1 MRYPSSDY
9 DLSRLLLWTERG
21 TPAPDSTPGLVALGL
36 VRVTNLQP
44 SLGRVSP
51 KWAFDFSRALSP
63 SGLEDA
69 FRIIRRLV
77 QSVGVQE
84 LIPAPRRFFDCA
96 PAACGARQLAQR
108 AWSAYPPTW
117 HLDALGSHQ
126 PPGGRPVAIA
136 VLDSGADAT
145 HPSLSGLLKSTLPLT
160 DLAGHGT
167 HVASTICGRPWGTP
181 PPLAYDPDYDLE
193 YVPSGI
199 LAGREISVVNIAKPR
214 AVFEVDLLKFFW
226 EIDSIRNGTPQIL
239 DLLNLSYGG
248 PAFCGS
254 EQNALTTIPGSPL
267 VVAAAGNDSRRV
279 LYPAGYPECL
289 SVAAST
295 RDTAKILAPFIPWNR
310 NSDAGNSP
318 ERIKKGLPAVD
329 VYAPGRNIAGAVP
342 VTGANALRP
351 AGFRSGTSMATAYT
365 TGVFGLLYSTTG
377 VTSKLADARIRIA
390 KLAKLSNGGH
400 HLIDLAAQNF
410 F

>member
-9 DLSRLLLWTERG
+9 DLSRLLLWAGDSVR
-21 TPAPDSTPGLVALGL
+21 APFESDPGLLALGL

-44 SLGRVSP
+44 SQPLWRR
-51 KWAFDFSRALSP
+51 KLAFDFSRALSP
-63 SGLEDA
+63 SGLDDA
-69 FRIIRRLV
+69 FRIITRLV
-77 QSVGVQE
+77 QPVRVRE

-117 HLDALGSHQ
+117 HLDAMGSNQ
-126 PPGGRPVAIA
+126 QPGGQTVPIG
-136 VLDSGADAT
+136 VLDSGADPT
-145 HPSLSGLLKSTLPLT
+145 HPSLSGLLKKAQALV

-167 HVASTICGRPWGTP
+167 HVASTICGRPWGIP
-181 PPLAYDPDYDLE
+181 PPLAYDPDYNLE
-193 YVPSGI
+193 YVPPGI
-199 LAGREISVVNIAKPR
+199 LTGREILVVNIAKPR
-214 AVFEVDLLKFFW
+214 AVFEVDLVAYLSAL
-226 EIDSIRNGTPQIL
+226 DSFTTPTDRQQI
-239 DLLNLSYGG
+239 LNLSFGG
-248 PAFCGS
+248 PAPCDS
-254 EQNALTTIPGSPL
+254 EADALRTLSGYTL
-267 VVAAAGNDSRRV
+267 LVAAAGNDSRRV

-318 ERIKKGLPAVD
+318 ERMQKGLPAID

-400 HLIDLAAQNF
+400 HLIDLATQNF